1 MRERPTT
8 FIFDLDGVLCRYD
21 LPARL
26 DCLARATGLDA
37 DDIRARL
44 WGSGFED
51 AADAGQFA
59 DGKSYLAEFD
69 RRLDYPLTREQ
80 WIAAR
85 RASMTPYPE
94 MLDLVARLD
103 ATGDVAVLTN
113 NVPLFAD
120 TLDELFPQVPQL
132 FGDRIFF
139 SCHMHHA
146 KPDPQAYLHVCR
158 RLGCAPAET
167 VFVDDKARNADG
179 ATRAGLT
186 GIHFTG
192 TKTLAAQLVRLG
204 VPV

>member
-1 MRERPTT
+1 MSARPTT

-21 LPARL
+21 LPTRL
-26 DCLARATGLDA
+26 DCLSRISGLA
-37 DDIRARL
+37 PDDIRARL

-51 AADAGQFA
+51 SADAGKFA
-59 DGKSYLAEFD
+59 DGESYLAEFA
-69 RRLDYPLTREQ
+69 RRLDYPLTRAQ
-80 WIAAR
+80 WIEAR
-85 RASMTPYPE
+85 RASMTPYPQV
-94 MLDLVARLD
+94 LDLVARLD
-103 ATGDVAVLTN
+103 ENGDVAVLTN

-139 SCHMHHA
+139 SCHMHLA

-158 RLGCAPAET
+158 TLGAAADAA
-167 VFVDDKARNADG
+167 VFVDDKARNAEG
-179 ATRAGLT
+179 ASRAGLT

-192 TKTLAAQLVRLG
+192 SEALAAELARLG